1 MGYEYPLDADWT
13 MEEIIIVMDFYTAI
27 EEAYESSIKKE
38 KLIDLYKEFKKIV
51 DTQSFEKKIVKDFYK
66 VSGYSIFKVMKKTKD
81 DSSIIKM
88 QVE

>member
-1 MGYEYPLDADWT
+1 MGYQYPLDADWT

-51 DTQSFEKKIVKDFYK
+51 DTQSFEKKIDKDFYK
-66 VSGYSIFKVMKKTKD
+66 VSGYSIFQVMKKTKD